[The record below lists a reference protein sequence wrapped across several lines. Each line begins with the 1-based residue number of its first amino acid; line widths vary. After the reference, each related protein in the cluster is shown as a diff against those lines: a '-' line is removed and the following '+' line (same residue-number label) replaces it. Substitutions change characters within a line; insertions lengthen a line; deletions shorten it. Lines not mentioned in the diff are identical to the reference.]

1 MRMNRRSLNRRSGLI
16 ALLLATFLL
25 VGCQDDGVP
34 SAAPSSG
41 STATPTPSWEDGLTE
56 AQIDAAYESIDFLHA
71 YDAKLEEFV
80 EIGKATPEALE
91 YLQDNHSVWTL
102 VWEGLQANEAEGR
115 TSVKQPGWDATT
127 TPTEVTVQP
136 DGYALVTI
144 TRCLNPSK
152 TKDYVNGVEQ
162 APPSVPSYEQYVG
175 LQRDAG
181 GRWMISGISADVGAS
196 CDLSAG

>member
-1 MRMNRRSLNRRSGLI
+1 MNRRFLNRRSGLT

-25 VGCQDDGVP
+25 AGCQDDGAP
-34 SAAPSSG
+34 SPAPSSG

-56 AQIDAAYESIDFLHA
+56 DQVDAAYESIDFLHG

-80 EIGKATPEALE
+80 EVGKATPEALE
-91 YLQDNHSVWTL
+91 YLQDSHAVWTL

-115 TSVKQPGWDATT
+115 TSVKEAGWDATT

-144 TRCLNPSK
+144 TRCLDPSK

>member
-1 MRMNRRSLNRRSGLI
+1 MRVECRSQTRRGTGAVLLLA
-16 ALLLATFLL
+16 ALLLG
-25 VGCQDDGVP
+25 GCSD
-34 SAAPSSG
+34 SG
-41 STATPTPSWEDGLTE
+41 EPPEGPTATPAESSAPAWESDLTDE
-56 AQIDAAYESIDFLHA
+56 QIDTAHEAIDFLHA
-71 YDAKLEEFV
+71 YDANIEGFV
-80 EIGKATPEALE
+80 QVGKATPGALE
-91 YLQDNHSVWTL
+91 YLQDNHAVWTL

-115 TSVKQPGWDATT
+115 TSVKEPGWDAST

-144 TRCLNPSK
+144 TRCLDPSK

-162 APPSVPSYEQYVG
+162 APPKVPSYEQYVG

-181 GRWMISGISADVGAS
+181 GRWLISGISADVGAS